1 MPTQNR
7 EVRPHSKSRHI
18 VSSEGSVLQVP
29 QGWELLPPGD
39 AALTRRVKTSGP
51 TWAILEKKGRRQ
63 ISRGIWA
70 DANSIKTHRL
80 KLLIERA
87 SPSYEKK
94 LQAGRQRRQKQ
105 QIQYESDFRTSV
117 LHFLNF
123 NSRYRSIAEELATRI
138 SDHATPVNSG
148 TVART
153 QRIPIQERAEA
164 ATIAWMRHQ
173 TTAYDNLHIPRV
185 KGERRET
192 RRKLAQQ
199 STRLLNAYRQG
210 KDIAPKDCPLQIALI

>member
-1 MPTQNR
+1 MPNQNR
-7 EVRPHSKSRHI
+7 EVRSHPKNRHVI
-18 VSSEGSVLQVP
+18 SSEGAVLPVP
-29 QGWELLPPGD
+29 EAWELLEPGD
-39 AALTRRVKTSGP
+39 AALTRRVKASGP
-51 TWAILEKKGRRQ
+51 SWTVLQRKGRRM

-70 DANSIKTHRL
+70 DATAIKAHRL

-87 SPSYEKK
+87 DPSYEKK

-105 QIQYESDFRTSV
+105 QVQYEADFQSSV
-117 LHFLNF
+117 LHFLDF
-123 NSRYRSIAEELATRI
+123 DARYQSIADELAARI
-138 SDHATPVNSG
+138 SNHATPVSSG

-173 TTAYDNLHIPRV
+173 TTAYDSLSIARI

-192 RRKLAQQ
+192 RRRLAQQ
-199 STRLLNAYRQG
+199 STRLLNAYRRG
-210 KDIAPKDCPLQIALI
+210 SDIDPQQCPLQQALA